1 MEKNFLHFHLDELSA
16 RSTFDQVTRDQLFES
31 PFFSFS
37 SSSGYTHEPLG
48 SISCDSSFKHW
59 TFVSAVIRWLCL
71 VYTIFL
77 TNRKHTHKEI
87 RKRIKPHPEWLSISS
102 CWMDWSNL
110 ADRSDLLFRR
120 SIIAWNCFIS
130 KWWENFGPVKINSRE
145 PLADDTGGVPNEL
158 NWFSR
163 SAIWIKKEQVHCSED
178 SCHLILIFKT

>member
-87 RKRIKPHPEWLSISS
+87 RKRIKPHPEWLSIR
-102 CWMDWSNL
+102 CQWMSRFLL
-110 ADRSDLLFRR
+110 AGWIEVTWPTDPICCFVAPLLRGIMLLIVLFQNGEKTLVRSR
-120 SIIAWNCFIS
+120 
-130 KWWENFGPVKINSRE
+130 
-145 PLADDTGGVPNEL
+145 
-158 NWFSR
+158 
-163 SAIWIKKEQVHCSED
+163 
-178 SCHLILIFKT
+178 